1 MFYVDGL
8 ITITKEGI
16 KVFAPQNENQSM
28 LVTFRGV
35 TPSRR
40 KGNDGNNTVDGLYFS
55 GYGRTAE
62 FLQKNAQPGSRFYM
76 RGRLEETEYD
86 GKDGQKHYGYRCV
99 LDNVE
104 FAERKADSTQAQY
117 AAPAPAQGQYA
128 APPAPAQGQY
138 TAPPAPAQGQYT
150 APPAPAQGQYAAPPY
165 GNPQYNTDGF
175 MNIPDAVDN
184 DLPWK

>member
-104 FAERKADSTQAQY
+104 FAERKADSTQAQAQY

-128 APPAPAQGQY
+128 
-138 TAPPAPAQGQYT
+138 APPAPAQGQYT